1 MRFINTLGGERDQGH
16 TVETNLMDLSLRFTV
31 ALWHYGKGLIIPGE
45 STGGWRLTVE
55 TRERTL
61 PGLLSAALHLYSP
74 EDLLGENKNGKMLF
88 KHFF

>member
-16 TVETNLMDLSLRFTV
+16 TVETNGPVPLFTR
-31 ALWHYGKGLIIPGE
+31 ALWHYSKGLIIPGE

>member
-1 MRFINTLGGERDQGH
+1 MG
-16 TVETNLMDLSLRFTV
+16 
-31 ALWHYGKGLIIPGE
+31 LWHYSKGLIIPGE

-74 EDLLGENKNGKMLF
+74 EDLLGENKNGKYYLNISF
-88 KHFF
+88 ILDNNFHQEYRFYLR